1 MKWIGSLLLGGILA
15 GINLY
20 LLAKIVQR
28 ITALPTRKGRL
39 VLLVAAKFL
48 VFFGIIGLI
57 LWKGHVSPL
66 AFLAGFSLPL
76 VGYLC
81 MTLRGSA

>member
-1 MKWIGSLLLGGILA
+1 MRWIGSLLLGGILA
-15 GINLY
+15 GINLT
-20 LLAKIVQR
+20 LLSKIIRR
-28 ITALPTRKGRL
+28 ITIQPASRGRL
-39 VLLVAAKFL
+39 ILLVTAKFL
-48 VFFGIIGLI
+48 VFFGIISLI

-66 AFLAGFSLPL
+66 AFLAGFSIPL